1 MFNYTLDMKQ
11 KCLKE
16 VIGMISINKDKFIL
30 ALANISMP
38 TEMFSKESGVS
49 RTVVSKIINGH
60 ISSVR
65 IQTAGRLA
73 KALNCKV
80 EDLI

>member
-1 MFNYTLDMKQ
+1 M
-11 KCLKE
+11 
-16 VIGMISINKDKFIL
+16 VSINKDKFIL
-30 ALANISMP
+30 ALANKAIP

-49 RTVVSKIINGH
+49 RTIVSKLINGRT
-60 ISSVR
+60 SSVR
-65 IQTAGRLA
+65 TQTAGKLA

>member
-1 MFNYTLDMKQ
+1 MVT
-11 KCLKE
+11 
-16 VIGMISINKDKFIL
+16 INKDKFIF
-30 ALANISMP
+30 ALANKITS

-49 RTVVSKIINGH
+49 RTIISKIINGH
-60 ISSVR
+60 TSSVR
-65 IQTAGRLA
+65 TQTAGKLA